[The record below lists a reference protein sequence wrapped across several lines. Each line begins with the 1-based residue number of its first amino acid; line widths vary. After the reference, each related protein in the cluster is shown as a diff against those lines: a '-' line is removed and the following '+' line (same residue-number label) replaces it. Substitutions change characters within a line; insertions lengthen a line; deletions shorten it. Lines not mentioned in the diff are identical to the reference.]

1 MKFKITIDCEDED
14 EEELKIITNA
24 RKTSRIVG
32 ELYWNVFRNKIKHGN
47 AEESNMYETVWEKV
61 NEYIEENE

>member
-1 MKFKITIDCEDED
+1 MKYTIQIECED
-14 EEELKIITNA
+14 EEELKIITSA
-24 RKTSRIVG
+24 RKNSQIVG

-47 AEESNMYETVWEKV
+47 AEESEMYATVWEKV

>member
-14 EEELKIITNA
+14 ELKVITDA
-24 RKTSRIVG
+24 RKNAQIVG

-47 AEESNMYETVWEKV
+47 EEESKMYQTVWEEV
-61 NEYIEENE
+61 NEYIEERE

>member
-1 MKFKITIDCEDED
+1 MKFTITIQCED

-47 AEESNMYETVWEKV
+47 AEESEMYETVWGKV

>member
-1 MKFKITIDCEDED
+1 MKYTIQVKCED

-24 RKTSRIVG
+24 RKNSRIVG

-47 AEESNMYETVWEKV
+47 EEESKMYETVWEKV

>member
-1 MKFKITIDCEDED
+1 MKFKITIDCED

-24 RKTSRIVG
+24 RKNSQIVG

-47 AEESNMYETVWEKV
+47 EEES
-61 NEYIEENE
+61 EYV

>member
-1 MKFKITIDCEDED
+1 MKYTITIECED

-24 RKTSRIVG
+24 RKNSQIVG

-47 AEESNMYETVWEKV
+47 AEESEMYATVWEKV
-61 NEYIEENE
+61 NEYIEEKE

>member
-1 MKFKITIDCEDED
+1 MKYTIQVKCED

-24 RKTSRIVG
+24 RKNSQIVG

-47 AEESNMYETVWEKV
+47 QEESKMYETVWEKV
-61 NEYIEENE
+61 NEYIEESE

>member
-1 MKFKITIDCEDED
+1 MKFKITIECED

-32 ELYWNVFRNKIKHGN
+32 ELYWNVFRNRIKHGN
-47 AEESNMYETVWEKV
+47 QEESKMYETVWEKV
-61 NEYIEENE
+61 NAYIEERE